1 MIKVLLLIN
10 VLSLSLLAKD
20 MTPYTH
26 KHKPCICDKP
36 IIFDETAIEKVFE
49 LKGKVYK
56 VLKGDETNPTI
67 LYVLDSK
74 TKKFVRIKQQ

>member
-1 MIKVLLLIN
+1 MIRTLFFISLISF
-10 VLSLSLLAKD
+10 SLFAKD
-20 MTPYTH
+20 TVTYTH

-36 IIFDETAIEKVFE
+36 IIFDETEQEKIFE

-67 LYVLDSK
+67 LYVLDPK
-74 TKKFVRIKQQ
+74 TDKFIRIKQ

>member
-1 MIKVLLLIN
+1 MIRILLLVSI
-10 VLSLSLLAKD
+10 LGFSLFAKD
-20 MTPYTH
+20 KEAYTH

-36 IIFDETAIEKVFE
+36 IIFDETEMEKVFE

-67 LYVLDSK
+67 LYVLDPK
-74 TKKFVRIKQQ
+74 TDKFVRIKQ